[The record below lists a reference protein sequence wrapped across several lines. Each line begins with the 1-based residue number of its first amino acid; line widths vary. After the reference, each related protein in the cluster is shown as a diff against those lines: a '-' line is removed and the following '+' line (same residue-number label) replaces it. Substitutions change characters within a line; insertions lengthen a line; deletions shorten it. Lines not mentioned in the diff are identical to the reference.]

1 MRLKLKFVVKE
12 RFLFDS
18 LFCRLYDRTRFS
30 LTETCLAFIVF
41 FDDFSPS
48 LVVSFTVVLF
58 LKYFHWLSENWVD
71 YMRQISFIEG
81 KNRWNKVLLN
91 W

>member
-1 MRLKLKFVVKE
+1 VRLKLKFVVKE

-18 LFCRLYDRTRFS
+18 LFCRLYDRTKFC